1 MAEQAQRYLE
11 ESLHDLIELV
21 NRDLLTQEEAR
32 NIVERRSDLE
42 YKLARS
48 EPLQRHFRTAINYEE
63 ALDRQL
69 QERRND
75 LGVKKKSGLDRIC
88 IP

>member
-1 MAEQAQRYLE
+1 MAEQAQRYIE
-11 ESLHDLIELV
+11 EGLHDLLELV

-32 NIVERRSDLE
+32 AIVQRRSDLE
-42 YKLARS
+42 YKVARTN
-48 EPLQRHFRTAINYEE
+48 PLQRHFKAAINYEE

-69 QERRND
+69 QERRAD

-88 IP
+88 DS